1 MNEWMNE
8 LMDRRRLQHDEH
20 REWLSHA
27 STSLRASIS
36 LASKSKLCRIP
47 VYQYQAHKNI
57 TCTFL
62 TYRIRLSDYGRL
74 KFDILKSE
82 YYLREFQNRPLEIEN
97 RPLEIENRPH
107 FVKCPISSCTDEP
120 HLERVNSSTTFLV
133 SAVLKGLIP
142 QFYIHTPSS
151 SII

>member
-1 MNEWMNE
+1 MV
-8 LMDRRRLQHDEH
+8 LTCVDFF
-20 REWLSHA
+20 A
-27 STSLRASIS
+27 
-36 LASKSKLCRIP
+36 C
-47 VYQYQAHKNI
+47 QYQ
-57 TCTFL
+57 
-62 TYRIRLSDYGRL
+62 LSKQVEAMSYSSLPIPSAQEYHMHLPYSVSNYGRL

-82 YYLREFQNRPLEIEN
+82 YYLREFQNRPPEIEN

-107 FVKCPISSCTDEP
+107 FVNCPVSSCTDEP

-142 QFYIHTPSS
+142 QFYIYTPSS